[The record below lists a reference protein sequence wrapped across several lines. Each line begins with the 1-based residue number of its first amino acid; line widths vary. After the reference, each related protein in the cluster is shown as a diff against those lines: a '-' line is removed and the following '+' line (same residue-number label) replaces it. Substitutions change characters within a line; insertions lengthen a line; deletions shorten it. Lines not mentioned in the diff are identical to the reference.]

1 MSVTSSRKPSARKHI
16 AIILIALGASLL
28 ALGASSQ
35 AGSGS
40 RFRVTSKMEMAG
52 FSMPGQTHE
61 VCGPKDGSAQSLVPK
76 QDNCRVENY
85 RASGNKV
92 TFDMICTGKDAM
104 TGSGELEMLGAA
116 GYRGKMRATVEG
128 QQMLMS
134 FEGKRIGDC
143 NYATESPK
151 AKADAMIGKS
161 CADMLA
167 QPGAALIGAGSMF
180 IGPQAMCAAK
190 KPAFCAKVT
199 PLAND
204 LTFLRSQKQLDELA
218 AKQGTDMQGQ
228 TAWDALAGCGLP
240 RATVVAKACAKAD
253 AANDYDFIGDMCPT
267 LIAGTCSKADPNR
280 APDFLIT
287 HCAARADGIAKQHCT
302 SRSFTA
308 GFEGPYGA
316 FCNRYAARRLNQRNE
331 GQPSQQPPAKK
342 PTLRDRLR
350 GVIGG

>member
-1 MSVTSSRKPSARKHI
+1 MSSFSPRKSSSRKHVA
-16 AIILIALGASLL
+16 LVVIALGASLV

-61 VCGPKDGSAQSLVPK
+61 VCGPKNGNAQSLVPK

-92 TFDMICTGKDAM
+92 NFDMVCTGKDAM
-104 TGSGELEMLGAA
+104 TGSGELEMLGAD

-161 CADMLA
+161 CAEMLA
-167 QPGAALIGAGSMF
+167 QPAAAVISGGSMF
-180 IGPQAMCAAK
+180 VGPEAMCAAK
-190 KPAFCAKVT
+190 KPQFCSKIT
-199 PLAND
+199 PLSSD
-204 LTFLRSQKQLDELA
+204 LAFLRSNKQLEDLSA
-218 AKQGTDMQGQ
+218 QQGASMQGRNV
-228 TAWDALAGCGLP
+228 WESFAGCGLP
-240 RATVVAKACAKAD
+240 RATVISKACAKAD
-253 AANDYDFIGDMCPT
+253 ASNDYDFIGDMCPT
-267 LIAGTCSKADPNR
+267 LIAGACSKADPNR
-280 APDFLIT
+280 AADFLIDR
-287 HCAARADGIAKQHCT
+287 CAARADGLAKQHCT

-316 FCNRYAARRLNQRNE
+316 FCNRYAAKRLNQRNE
-331 GQPSQQPPAKK
+331 GQPSQQQPAKK
-342 PTLRDRLR
+342 PSLRDRLR